1 MPIDDELGHDGR
13 RHSRIPRPSSKVE
26 RRRKELMKYPAVQYH
41 DYLELDSLL
50 SAQKLKSEEHGKKA
64 HDEMLFIT
72 VHQTYELW
80 FKQMLFELD
89 AVMET
94 FSASNIDESKMGSAV
109 ARLERI
115 VDIQKFIN
123 GQIDILETMTPLDF
137 LEFREFL
144 YPASGFQSFQWRC
157 FETKLGLKPD
167 QRLTY
172 NQQPFY
178 AQLHEKQ
185 QKEMLEV
192 LKKPSLFELV
202 EKWLERTPFLQTQTY
217 SFWKAYQKAVEDLA
231 TADRKVVELNP
242 RLSEEDKKRNLAQI
256 EASLQTFG
264 AIFDEKKYEE
274 LQAQGYFRLS
284 SKALHAALLVQLYRE
299 QPILQMPFRLIHA
312 LVDLDENMTQWRYRH
327 SLMAHRMLGRKIGT
341 GGSSGHEYLKS
352 ATDRH
357 KIFTDF
363 FNLTTFLIPRS
374 MVPEL
379 PSELRAKMGYQV

>member
-1 MPIDDELGHDGR
+1 
-13 RHSRIPRPSSKVE
+13 
-26 RRRKELMKYPAVQYH
+26 MKYPPVQYH
-41 DYLELDSLL
+41 DYLGLEKLL
-50 SAQKLKSEEHGKKA
+50 SAQNLKSAEHGKKA
-64 HDEMLFIT
+64 HDEMLFII

-94 FSASNIDESKMGSAV
+94 FSAVQIDESQMGSAV

-115 VDIQKFIN
+115 VAIQKYIN

-137 LEFREFL
+137 LDFREYL

-157 FETKLGLKPD
+157 FETKLGLAPD
-167 QRLTY
+167 QRLNY

-178 AQLHEKQ
+178 AQLHPEQ
-185 QKEMLEV
+185 QEEM
-192 LKKPSLFELV
+192 KKIMTRPTLFELI
-202 EKWLERTPFLQTQTY
+202 EKWLERTPFLQTQTF
-217 SFWKAYQKAVEDLA
+217 SFWQSYQKAVQDLA
-231 TADRKVVELNP
+231 EADKKVVQMNP
-242 RLSEEDKKRNLAQI
+242 RLSDEEKKKNTLQI
-256 EASLQTFG
+256 EASLKTFD
-264 AIFDEKKYEE
+264 AVFDEVKYKE

-299 QPILQMPFRLIHA
+299 QPILQMPFRMIHA

-341 GGSSGHEYLKS
+341 GGSSGHDYLKA

-374 MVPEL
+374 MIPKLPAEL
-379 PSELRAKMGYQV
+379 QTRMGYQL